1 MRFSIKFIV
10 LSMVSLSC
18 LTSASGQVNFLGKPG
33 LVRIPKPSFIDKRD
47 NIQFQVAYLPVEY
60 AINNFMNRKSNEF
73 FYSVQLRPLS
83 WVAVNFVLTRPT
95 DIPRI
100 GIGDRHLDFQFFI
113 LNQKKYGINLSAIFS
128 PALAASF
135 IDHNSIFI
143 SRIMDI
149 SNSISIEPV
158 LGYGL
163 EVNFR
168 EPPKKSQ
175 LDDMGYQWIAKS
187 VFGNYYLSGF
197 FGGLQVNLKDKAFF
211 SAEYDTQY
219 INLGVSATIFKKIGL
234 QVNYFDLKTISG
246 QISYKVYLDKSLKRD
261 MKGYE

>member
-1 MRFSIKFIV
+1 
-10 LSMVSLSC
+10 MVSLSC

-83 WVAVNFVLTRPT
+83 WVAVNFVLTRPV
-95 DIPRI
+95 DVPRI
-100 GIGDRHLDFQFFI
+100 GIGDRHLDLQFFI
-113 LNQKKYGINLSAIFS
+113 LNQKKYGINLSVILS

-135 IDHNSIFI
+135 IDHNSIVI
-143 SRIMDI
+143 SRNIAI

-168 EPPKKSQ
+168 EPPKKAN

-187 VFGNYYLSGF
+187 EFGNYYLSGF
-197 FGGLQVNLKDKAFF
+197 FGGLQLNLKDRVFV

-219 INLGVSATIFKKIGL
+219 INLGASAIIFKKIGL
-234 QVNYFDLKTISG
+234 QVNYFDLKAISG
-246 QISYKVYLDKSLKRD
+246 QIFYKIYLDKSLKRN
-261 MKGYE
+261 MKAYE

>member
-18 LTSASGQVNFLGKPG
+18 LTSAFGQVNFLGKPG

-60 AINNFMNRKSNEF
+60 AVNNWMGRKSNQF

-83 WVAVNFVLTRPT
+83 WVAVSFVLTRT
-95 DIPRI
+95 IDVPRI
-100 GIGDRHLDFQFFI
+100 GIGDRHLDLQFFI
-113 LNQKKYGINLSAIFS
+113 LNQKKYGINLSAILS
-128 PALAASF
+128 PPLAASF

-143 SRIMDI
+143 SRTMNIN
-149 SNSISIEPV
+149 NSISIEPV

-168 EPPKKSQ
+168 EPPKNLN
-175 LDDMGYQWIAKS
+175 LDNMGYQWIDKS
-187 VFGNYYLSGF
+187 VLGNYYLSGF
-197 FGGLQVNLKDKAFF
+197 FGGLQVNLEDKVFLA
-211 SAEYDTQY
+211 AEYDTQY
-219 INLGVSATIFKKIGL
+219 INFGASAIIFKKIGL
-234 QVNYFDLKTISG
+234 QVNYFDLKALSG
-246 QISYKVYLDKSLKRD
+246 QISYRVYLDKSLKRN
-261 MKGYE
+261 MKAYE

>member
-1 MRFSIKFIV
+1 LRFPTKFILFSIV
-10 LSMVSLSC
+10 LLSC
-18 LTSASGQVNFLGKPG
+18 LSNTYGQINFLGKPG
-33 LVRIPKPSFIDKRD
+33 LVKIPKPSFIDKRD
-47 NIQFQVAYLPVEY
+47 NVQFQVSYLPVEY

-83 WVAVNFVLTRPT
+83 WVSVNFVITRPT

-113 LNQKKYGINLSAIFS
+113 LNQEKYGINLSAIFS

-143 SRIMDI
+143 SRIMNI
-149 SNSISIEPV
+149 NNLITIEPV

-168 EPPKKSQ
+168 EPPKR
-175 LDDMGYQWIAKS
+175 LNFDNMGYQWIDKS

-197 FGGLQVNLKDKAFF
+197 FGGLQVNLKDKVFL

-219 INLGVSATIFKKIGL
+219 INVGASAIIFKKIGL
-234 QVNYFDLKTISG
+234 QVNYFDLKALSG
-246 QISYKVYLDKSLKRD
+246 QISYRVYLDKSLKRN
-261 MKGYE
+261 MKSYE